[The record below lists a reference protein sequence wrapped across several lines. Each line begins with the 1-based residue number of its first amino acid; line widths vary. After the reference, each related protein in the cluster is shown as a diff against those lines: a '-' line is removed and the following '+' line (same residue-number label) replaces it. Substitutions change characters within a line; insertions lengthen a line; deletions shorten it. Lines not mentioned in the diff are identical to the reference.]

1 VKFLIVSSQLTPYL
15 WECARRL
22 TTLDGCEVY
31 IASIGAPTVQGFE
44 LAQFQ
49 SPSPALQVSWK
60 SEMADRKAW
69 FESWKPDRVLVG
81 GWFLP
86 ELRWTLDQC
95 MSRRIPCLAMSDTPL
110 APGLSSTM
118 ANLVKRI
125 YLRRRCDA
133 LMVPGERAA
142 LNGEALG
149 FDRLRQ
155 VRPLLCVD
163 LASYA
168 ARKSE
173 GGPKHFLFGGRW
185 SPEKNLP
192 RLLKAYAKYR
202 QRVDRPWELRLAGHI
217 SPQDARELDGIPGV
231 RHLGM
236 LQPQAFRQALADATV
251 FVLPSV
257 SDAWGVA
264 LLEAAATGLPLAA
277 SWACGGTVELLAD
290 RLNGVSFDPYSV
302 DRIAD
307 ALLQMNASEDALVAM
322 GHHSRMRASGFDTA
336 DWARAVHRWGLHV

>member
-15 WECARRL
+15 WECARQL
-22 TTLDGCEVY
+22 TTLDGCAARIV
-31 IASIGAPTVQGFE
+31 SIGEPTVQGFE
-44 LAQFQ
+44 LAQFESQ
-49 SPSPALQVSWK
+49 SPALQVSWK
-60 SEMADRKAW
+60 KELADRQEC

-95 MSRRIPCLAMSDTPL
+95 LTRRIPCLCMSDTPL
-110 APGLSSTM
+110 DTSLWTTI
-118 ANLVKRI
+118 ANLVKRA

-149 FDRLRQ
+149 FERTRQ
-155 VRPLLCVD
+155 VRPLYCVD
-163 LASYA
+163 LASYGEKKNDDGT
-168 ARKSE
+168 RS
-173 GGPKHFLFGGRW
+173 FLFGGRW
-185 SPEKNLP
+185 SPEKNIP
-192 RLLKAYAKYR
+192 RLLKAYAAYR
-202 QRVDRPWELRLAGHI
+202 QRVDHPWELRLAGHI
-217 SPQDARELDGIPGV
+217 SADDAREVTGLAGV

-236 LQPQAFRQALADATV
+236 LQPQAFRQALASATV

-277 SWACGGTVELLAD
+277 SWACGGTVELLVD
-290 RLNGVSFDPYSV
+290 RLNGVSFDPHSV

-307 ALLQMNASEDALVAM
+307 ALLQMHASEDALAAM
-322 GHHSRMRASGFDTA
+322 GRHSRTRASGFDTGQ
-336 DWARAVHRWGLHV
+336 WASAVYEWGLHA